1 VGKGRTFDPEGG
13 LARAH
18 RRQGVLDLHQLT
30 RRAARHKSSSGQQ
43 LTQSIHGERERERER
58 ERGSWD
64 LKVVREKEYWLSP
77 MADYLAGRLLPFL
90 SSGNKFVSNRRGRR
104 DSRVESRDQI
114 NAGACPFFYIK
125 TSIY

>member
-1 VGKGRTFDPEGG
+1 MGKGRTFDPEGG
-13 LARAH
+13 LARTH

-43 LTQSIHGERERERER
+43 LTQSIHGERERER
-58 ERGSWD
+58 GSWD

-90 SSGNKFVSNRRGRR
+90 SSGKINLFRIAVGEEIR
-104 DSRVESRDQI
+104 ESRP
-114 NAGACPFFYIK
+114 NKRRSLSFFYIK